1 MRERGTNEHGL
12 GRSALLDA
20 AAVLMDERGIDNVS
34 LNEISR
40 ASGHR
45 NRSAVSYHF
54 GSRDAVIR
62 ELVDRTMNII
72 DAERNAL
79 LDHLETTGVPLTERI
94 TLEVLVGPFTR
105 QLRTQEGRRYVR
117 LCAQLLNHPRFVAD
131 PGELAAANSSVQRGA
146 RYLARALADLP
157 RDVAA
162 ERRSQAAG
170 FIIRACADQ
179 ARLLDA
185 DPPPR
190 PALGIEAFTANL
202 VDVLLGLLKAPTTVR
217 AGQFRSGTAP
227 AGGPAQ
233 SPPAQSP
240 PAQKP
245 AGADP
250 AAAEAAGAGP
260 AGEGAR

>member
-1 MRERGTNEHGL
+1 MNEHGL

-62 ELVDRTMNII
+62 ELVDRTMNVI

-79 LDHLETTGVPLTERI
+79 LDHLETTGAPLTLR
-94 TLEVLVGPFTR
+94 TALEVIVGPFTR
-105 QLRTQEGRRYVR
+105 QLRTEEGRRYVR
-117 LCAQLLNHPRFVAD
+117 LCAQLINHPRFVAD
-131 PGELAAANSSVQRGA
+131 AGEVAAANSSVQRSV
-146 RYLARALADLP
+146 RYLAPALAKLP
-157 RDVAA
+157 RDVAV
-162 ERRSQAAG
+162 ERGSQMAG
-170 FIIRACADQ
+170 FLVRACADQ

-190 PALGIEAFTANL
+190 PVLGIEAFTTNL
-202 VDVLLGLLKAPTTVR
+202 VDVLLSIVQAPSTVR
-217 AGQFRSGTAP
+217 TGQGRSGTDPVGRANGEP
-227 AGGPAQ
+227 AGGAPAET
-233 SPPAQSP
+233 S
-240 PAQKP
+240 P
-245 AGADP
+245 AGGRP
-250 AAAEAAGAGP
+250 A
-260 AGEGAR
+260 RRRS